1 MKPIFHDDATCK
13 TERRAELLN
22 EIVEYIV
29 KHGLA
34 GLSLRPLGAA
44 VKSSPRMLLYYF
56 GSKEKLISE
65 VLAEIRLRQQT
76 DFADA
81 VSASGSRK
89 ERFLRVWNSWTGPR
103 MEPLGKFWFG
113 VYALA
118 LQNPE
123 LYSDFL
129 KRFTS
134 DWLPAYEQA
143 FIAAGF
149 TRERAR
155 SLASVSLAAMRGLQ
169 LDLLASGE
177 RTRINAAFE
186 ELLRLLM
193 LASREGAGGAH
204 GRTQK
209 AKNR

>member
-1 MKPIFHDDATCK
+1 MVTPPAQR
-13 TERRAELLN
+13 ERRAELLD

-29 KHGLA
+29 RHGLA
-34 GLSLRPLGAA
+34 GISLRPLAAA
-44 VKSSPRMLLYYF
+44 VKISPRMLLYYF

-65 VLAEIRLRQQT
+65 VLAEIRLRQRT
-76 DFADA
+76 DFVEA
-81 VSASGSRK
+81 VSASGSRR

-129 KRFTS
+129 KRFIN
-134 DWLPAYEQA
+134 DWLPIYEQA

-149 TRERAR
+149 APERAR
-155 SLASVSLAAMRGLQ
+155 NLASLSLAAMRGLQ

-177 RTRINAAFE
+177 RARIDAAVD
-186 ELLRLLM
+186 ELLRLLTM
-193 LASREGAGGAH
+193 ASRDGAREGTRPTRK
-204 GRTQK
+204 GRD
-209 AKNR
+209 